1 MLDKDS
7 QTQRVSDSSVAIQ
20 SGRDTYV
27 GMQYSEV
34 KDLFE
39 LLLERNFPKLREEA
53 INESKLYVD
62 KFAKELFGKISS
74 SQESMSV
81 EERFK
86 KPEVQASINDSVM
99 YVARKTENADIGVV
113 SDLILLKLDSEED
126 SLKGIIVD
134 ESIAMLPRVNSNLI
148 KMFALSF
155 YLRKLGPISGLPKE
169 EVLRGFYHNN
179 LANFF
184 PLESVESADLNHIEY
199 INAVRSDKHYT
210 TKIYEIINPRA
221 GLNMDSDDY
230 VKKFEEGGLFPD
242 KFPYLTRLLQ
252 AYGFENLSDFDQ
264 LVLSRVSEYLGL
276 SYLRSQGLKL
286 EDPF

>member
-1 MLDKDS
+1 MLDKDT
-7 QTQRVSDSSVAIQ
+7 QTQKASGSALAVQ

-39 LLLERNFPKLREEA
+39 LLLERNFPKLRQEA
-53 INESKLYVD
+53 IDESKLYVD

-74 SQESMSV
+74 SKESIDV
-81 EERFK
+81 EEKFK
-86 KPEVQASINDSVM
+86 KPGVQASINDGVM

-155 YLRKLGPISGLPKE
+155 YLRRLGPISVLSNE
-169 EVLRGFYHNN
+169 EVLRGFYQNN
-179 LANFF
+179 LVNFF
-184 PLESVESADLNHIEY
+184 PLESVERADLNHVEY

-210 TKIYEIINPRA
+210 TEIYKIINPRT
-221 GLNMDSDDY
+221 GLNINSEDY
-230 VKKFEEGGLFPD
+230 KKDFEEGGLFPD
-242 KFPYLTRLLQ
+242 RFPYLTRLLQ
-252 AYGFENLSDFDQ
+252 AYGFKNLSDFDQ

-276 SYLRSQGLKL
+276 SYLRSQGLSL